1 MFTKMDKQSWKEEM
15 MEAKEAE
22 KEYINMADVAN
33 IPGEVEKAVKN
44 GTGKDIT
51 RLAEEKPKR
60 KYTRRAKNHDTDA
73 PAWQRHIKDCIA
85 LMLAESI
92 EKSERAKELLEEA
105 QGLADRAAALED
117 MIK

>member
-44 GTGKDIT
+44 GTVKEIT
-51 RLAEEKPKR
+51 RLAEEKSKR
-60 KYTRRAKNHDTDA
+60 KYTRKAKNHDTDA
-73 PAWQRHIKDCIA
+73 PAWQRHMEDCIS
-85 LMLAESI
+85 LMLEECKEKTEQAVRLLDEGAEI
-92 EKSERAKELLEEA
+92 MDRVEALEE
-105 QGLADRAAALED
+105 